1 MATERVQ
8 RRLAAILV
16 ADVVGYSR
24 LMERDEGGTLAALKG
39 LLKDLLGPLVT
50 EHHGRIV
57 KVMGDGVLVEFDSAV
72 NAVACAVQL
81 QKRVVAENDGI
92 ADDRR
97 MVLRIGVNLGDVI
110 AEGGDLYGDGVNVAA
125 RLEGLAEAGG
135 VMISSTVYDH
145 VEKKL
150 AVGFEFQGE
159 QRVKNIDK
167 PVRVYRVLT
176 DPAVAGK
183 TISVAGMTT
192 RWWRRPTIAAGMLL
206 LVVTAG
212 AAVWLR
218 PWEPRFEPNLPLPDK
233 PSIAVLPFTNLTA
246 DPNEDYLANGIAD
259 DLTTDL
265 SRISGLF
272 VIARNSTFAYK
283 GKSIDVRDVAQELGV
298 HYVLQ
303 GSVQRAGDQVR
314 INAQLV
320 DATTGGHRWAERYD
334 GSIADIFALQDKVT
348 NAVADT
354 LALQLTEA
362 ERLVLH
368 QDETS
373 VATAYVAFLRGWE
386 HYRRT
391 TPQDFAKAIPY
402 FEEAIKLDPN
412 YGRAYAALAL
422 VYAQTYAFRWS
433 YGAAGSPGAVGSDVL
448 RAQLQISDGEA
459 LARARQYLLEAQ
471 KRPTA
476 LTHHVAGILLQ
487 TQWLHSQA
495 IAEIKEAIALEPGEP
510 WNYAVMSW
518 ILTSAGRPAEAVQ
531 HIRTAMRLDPHSP
544 AFFTFLLGLA
554 DFSLEHFEEAAASLE
569 RVTRLNPDSEYDALL
584 LLAATYGHLGRQQDA
599 SSAVSRFNAIR
610 VERGDIPI
618 TIATAPPF
626 DYSKFPD
633 MERLDRGL
641 GLAGVPES
649 LLSDQFIA
657 GNQLTADAVRQLFVG
672 HRLRGRTFAT
682 GEEHAAS
689 ITTDGSATLSG
700 NWGSFTDGNVQFNDD
715 EICYVRSGGVRFCG
729 IVVRNPGGSRAMENE
744 LIWIDAR
751 GAFTF
756 SQVE

>member
-1 MATERVQ
+1 M
-8 RRLAAILV
+8 
-16 ADVVGYSR
+16 
-24 LMERDEGGTLAALKG
+24 
-39 LLKDLLGPLVT
+39 
-50 EHHGRIV
+50 
-57 KVMGDGVLVEFDSAV
+57 
-72 NAVACAVQL
+72 
-81 QKRVVAENDGI
+81 
-92 ADDRR
+92 
-97 MVLRIGVNLGDVI
+97 
-110 AEGGDLYGDGVNVAA
+110 
-125 RLEGLAEAGG
+125 
-135 VMISSTVYDH
+135 
-145 VEKKL
+145 
-150 AVGFEFQGE
+150 
-159 QRVKNIDK
+159 
-167 PVRVYRVLT
+167 
-176 DPAVAGK
+176 
-183 TISVAGMTT
+183 
-192 RWWRRPTIAAGMLL
+192 
-206 LVVTAG
+206 
-212 AAVWLR
+212 
-218 PWEPRFEPNLPLPDK
+218 
-233 PSIAVLPFTNLTA
+233 
-246 DPNEDYLANGIAD
+246 
-259 DLTTDL
+259 
-265 SRISGLF
+265 F

-433 YGAAGSPGAVGSDVL
+433 YG
-448 RAQLQISDGEA
+448 LQIPGGEA

-487 TQWLHSQA
+487 TKWLHSQA

-518 ILTSAGRPAEAVQ
+518 ICDFCRSAGGSRPTYPHRYAA
-531 HIRTAMRLDPHSP
+531 DPHSP

-569 RVTRLNPDSEYDALL
+569 RVTRLNPDWEYLAFP

-599 SSAVSRFNAIR
+599 ASAVSRLNAIR

-618 TIATAPPF
+618 TIVTAPTF

-633 MERLDRGL
+633 RERLYRGL

-657 GNQLTADAVRQLFVG
+657 GNQLKADAVRELFIG
-672 HRLRGRTFAT
+672 HRLRGHTFAT

-689 ITTDGSATLSG
+689 ITTDGSVTLSG
-700 NWGSFTDGNVQFNDD
+700 NWGSFTDGNVQFTDD
-715 EICYVRSGGVRFCG
+715 ETAMSGRV
-729 IVVRNPGGSRAMENE
+729 GSDFAGSLSVIPADQGQWKM
-744 LIWIDAR
+744 
-751 GAFTF
+751 
-756 SQVE
+756 S